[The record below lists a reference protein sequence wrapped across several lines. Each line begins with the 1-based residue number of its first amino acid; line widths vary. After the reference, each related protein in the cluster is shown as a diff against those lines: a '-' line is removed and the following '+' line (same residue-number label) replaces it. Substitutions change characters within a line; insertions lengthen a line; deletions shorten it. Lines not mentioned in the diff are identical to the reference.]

1 MNAIT
6 VCLICIGV
14 LYIMRQQE
22 FNMRKLSLASIDTS
36 FERNL
41 TSVLDELPDGII
53 IANKDSL

>member
-1 MNAIT
+1 
-6 VCLICIGV
+6 
-14 LYIMRQQE
+14 
-22 FNMRKLSLASIDTS
+22 MRKLSLASIDTS